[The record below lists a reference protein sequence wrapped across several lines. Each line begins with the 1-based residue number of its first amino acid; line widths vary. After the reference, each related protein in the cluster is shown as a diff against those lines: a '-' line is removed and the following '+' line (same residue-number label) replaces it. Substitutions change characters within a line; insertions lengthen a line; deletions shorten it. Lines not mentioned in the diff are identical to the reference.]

1 MVVCPEAVR
10 YWEGLSMDY
19 EQTQPPRE
27 DLLGEL
33 IENLVQA
40 ESSLLSAR
48 AMMLDSS
55 LAQRSGYEDIA
66 EHISGALGAAQTA
79 LAELHHKFHESS

>member
-1 MVVCPEAVR
+1 MNH
-10 YWEGLSMDY
+10 
-19 EQTQPPRE
+19 EQTQPPSE

-33 IENLVQA
+33 IENLIQA

-66 EHISGALGAAQTA
+66 EHISGALGAAQAA